1 MDTPPRNCLFD
12 RCVSNCSC
20 KSGKTTGNTVGM
32 TNEWRRCGQT
42 QQHSCICIPRLDLN
56 INKEYVTS
64 IIDKL
69 YWGHITNVST
79 VVNQKNPALPFVSV
93 FINIM
98 WLDNNRVKNI
108 RQILSGGHAV
118 KVVHNNFNVWKI
130 YEKKNNIHIHNN

>member
-12 RCVSNCSC
+12 RCVNNCSC
-20 KSGKTTGNTVGM
+20 KSGMTTGNTTGK
-32 TNEWRRCGQT
+32 TKGWRHCTRT
-42 QQHSCICIPRLDLN
+42 QQQSCICIPRLDLS

-69 YWGHITNVST
+69 YWGHITNIST
-79 VVNQKNPALPFVSV
+79 VVNQKNPDLPFVSV

-108 RQILSGGHAV
+108 RQILGAGHAV